1 MTQHTESTGD
11 STIESLDVALIPHS
25 SENNLQ
31 EEHRPVTTI
40 IAIMAAVLFMGM
52 GAALQGTALSIRA
65 GIEGF
70 PEPVFGVIMSMFYAG
85 LAAGI
90 FIAGPVIRT
99 VGYVRSFAA
108 FASIASATAILHV
121 IIVNPYVWVVLRL
134 AHGLCL
140 SVMLVV
146 VESWLNVSATV
157 QNRGRI
163 LSLYAVVYHASRGLG
178 QPLIG
183 VFSPASFEIFGVT
196 TVLTSICL
204 VPLALARVTGRPQT
218 RKSPPMLVKTF
229 LRSPLAGFGIVVN
242 GLLFGASWSLIPR
255 YGQQVGVVEAQI
267 GVLMLLV
274 SLGTLAFQ
282 WPLGWISDRRDRR
295 KAILLSSVVGFSAAL
310 FIAVTRASGV
320 MLFPLVLVF
329 GGFSMPLYSLSI
341 AMMNDQLNRD
351 EMVHAAGAIIVYY
364 GIGSATG
371 PLIGGLFMSHFG
383 PAGLF
388 YAMALALALLILFA
402 MLRVQTVPKPPK
414 LRKRAYRIYPR
425 SSAAAFGLLRKVK
438 RPRTQRPG
446 RQKPESPE

>member
-1 MTQHTESTGD
+1 MAQEKEIQSVPQDETG
-11 STIESLDVALIPHS
+11 SPVEAVASLV
-25 SENNLQ
+25 Q

-40 IAIMAAVLFMGM
+40 IAIMAAVLLMGM
-52 GAALQGTALSIRA
+52 GAALQGTSLSIRA

-70 PEPVFGVIMSMFYAG
+70 PAPVFGLIMSMFYAG
-85 LAAGI
+85 LAAGV

-108 FASIASATAILHV
+108 FASIASATAIMHV
-121 IIVNPYVWVVLRL
+121 VIVNPYVWVVLRL
-134 AHGLCL
+134 AHGICL

-183 VFSPASFEIFGVT
+183 VFSPASFEIFGVI
-196 TVLTSICL
+196 TVLTSLCL
-204 VPLALARVTGRPQT
+204 VPLALARVTGNPQT

-229 LRSPLAGFGIVVN
+229 MRSPLAGFGIVVN
-242 GLLFGASWSLIPR
+242 GMLFGASWSLIPR

-295 KAILLSSVVGFSAAL
+295 KAILLSAIVGFAAAL
-310 FIAVTRASGV
+310 VIAVTRASGV

-364 GIGSATG
+364 GIGSASG
-371 PLIGGLFMSHFG
+371 PLIGGLCMSRLG

-402 MLRVQTVPKPPK
+402 LLRVRIVPKLPK
-414 LRKRAYRIYPR
+414 VRKRAYRIYPR
-425 SSAAAFGLLRKVK
+425 SSATAFGLLRKVK
-438 RPRTQRPG
+438 RPRARRASRYKSG
-446 RQKPESPE
+446 SPE

>member
-1 MTQHTESTGD
+1 MAETG
-11 STIESLDVALIPHS
+11 LIV
-25 SENNLQ
+25 EQ

-40 IAIMAAVLFMGM
+40 IAIMVAVLFMGM

-70 PEPVFGVIMSMFYAG
+70 PEPVFGVIMSMFYVG

-108 FASIASATAILHV
+108 FASIASATAIMHV
-121 IIVNPYVWVVLRL
+121 VIVNPYVWIVLRL

-163 LSLYAVVYHASRGLG
+163 LSVYAVVYHASRGLG

-196 TVLTSICL
+196 TVLTSLCL
-204 VPLALARVTGRPQT
+204 VPLALARVTGSPQT
-218 RKSPPMLVKTF
+218 RKSPPLLVKTF
-229 LRSPLAGFGIVVN
+229 MRSPLAGFGIVVN

-282 WPLGWISDRRDRR
+282 WPLGWISDRQDRR
-295 KAILLSSVVGFSAAL
+295 KAILLSSTVGLVAAL
-310 FIAVTRASGV
+310 LIALSRAGGP

-371 PLIGGLFMSHFG
+371 PLVGGLFMSRFG

-388 YAMALALALLILFA
+388 YVMALALALLILFA
-402 MLRVQTVPKPPK
+402 LLRVRIVPKLPK
-414 LRKRAYRIYPR
+414 VRKRAYRIYPR
-425 SSAAAFGLLRKVK
+425 SSAAAFSLLRKVK
-438 RPRTQRPG
+438 RPRVKRSVRAGQSGRPRVKRTG
-446 RQKPESPE
+446 KHKDRSPE